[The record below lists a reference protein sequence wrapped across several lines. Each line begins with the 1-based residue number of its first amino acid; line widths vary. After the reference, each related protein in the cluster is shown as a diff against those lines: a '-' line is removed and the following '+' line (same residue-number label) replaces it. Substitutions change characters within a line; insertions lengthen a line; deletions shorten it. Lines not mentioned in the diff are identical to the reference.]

1 MINCFLTATYCPNGT
16 KIPVLCPA
24 GFYCPRPDVKIE
36 CPAGSFCPLGSVTH
50 IGKSLGIMAII
61 FVD

>member
-1 MINCFLTATYCPNGT
+1 M
-16 KIPVLCPA
+16 
-24 GFYCPRPDVKIE
+24 KIE

-50 IGKSLGIMAII
+50 IGKSLGIKSII